1 MHQHVSL
8 ANADQGVNKEQLG
21 VTGAAE
27 MGAGEILNFWALNLF
42 VLSGVLSGAWD
53 VQYPKNE
60 VCAVRGSTVV
70 IPCTYVYPGKN
81 HVQKMWCHHHKN
93 CIDTKYVCHSRDINV
108 SPEYKGRAEC
118 LGNEHQN
125 CSLKVKNITDTDAG
139 KYRFRFITN
148 SNQWTGQDG
157 VTLTITE
164 LRVSMKSL
172 NKNGKIREGDSFN
185 LTCATKGCSLSQS
198 EFIWVKDKERL
209 LETHSTLQFINVSCR
224 HKGNYSCALK
234 GGGDRSEEFQL
245 DIQVPSCP
253 ETSNSSLISIIV
265 GTLLT
270 VLAVVL
276 VLLIYFKRK
285 KNPEEDRERK
295 TQVSNDSTTPVTTGH
310 KQEGISEED
319 EVSYASVQFLK
330 KKPPERSERSER
342 QSHNDGVIYSSV
354 SHKGQ

>member
-1 MHQHVSL
+1 MNS
-8 ANADQGVNKEQLG
+8 
-21 VTGAAE
+21 VTTCN
-27 MGAGEILNFWALNLF
+27 MFYLF
-42 VLSGVLSGAWD
+42 LIHLPLSFN
-53 VQYPKNE
+53 YPKNE

-209 LETHSTLQFINVSCR
+209 LETHSTLQFINVSFTP
-224 HKGNYSCALK
+224 GTVFVVYSC
-234 GGGDRSEEFQL
+234 
-245 DIQVPSCP
+245 ISC
-253 ETSNSSLISIIV
+253 SSIFPL
-265 GTLLT
+265 GTL
-270 VLAVVL
+270 VSCHSSNACF
-276 VLLIYFKRK
+276 IYFYLG
-285 KNPEEDRERK
+285 
-295 TQVSNDSTTPVTTGH
+295 VSRVLGTKLSIDGVC
-310 KQEGISEED
+310 ISE
-319 EVSYASVQFLK
+319 
-330 KKPPERSERSER
+330 
-342 QSHNDGVIYSSV
+342 
-354 SHKGQ
+354 

>member
-157 VTLTITE
+157 VTLTIT
-164 LRVSMKSL
+164 
-172 NKNGKIREGDSFN
+172 
-185 LTCATKGCSLSQS
+185 
-198 EFIWVKDKERL
+198 
-209 LETHSTLQFINVSCR
+209 
-224 HKGNYSCALK
+224 
-234 GGGDRSEEFQL
+234 
-245 DIQVPSCP
+245 VPSCP

-285 KNPEEDRERK
+285 KTPREDDRERK
-295 TQVSNDSTTPVTTGH
+295 TQISGVNTKPVTTGH
-310 KQEGISEED
+310 KQEGTSEEED
-319 EVSYASVQFLK
+319 VSYASVQFKK
-330 KKPPERSERSER
+330 KKPPEKSSGSEQ
-342 QSHNDGVIYSSV
+342 QSHDDGVIYSSV
-354 SHKGQ
+354 SQKGH

>member
-1 MHQHVSL
+1 DPVWDKWL
-8 ANADQGVNKEQLG
+8 CVC
-21 VTGAAE
+21 VC
-27 MGAGEILNFWALNLF
+27 
-42 VLSGVLSGAWD
+42 VCVCVLSGAWD

-157 VTLTITE
+157 VTLTIT
-164 LRVSMKSL
+164 VSMKSL

-245 DIQVPSCP
+245 DIQG
-253 ETSNSSLISIIV
+253 EKF
-265 GTLLT
+265 TLYFMPCAAGFGSGSPRPCMGQ
-270 VLAVVL
+270 AVQL
-276 VLLIYFKRK
+276 VYVCVCVCVCVC
-285 KNPEEDRERK
+285 
-295 TQVSNDSTTPVTTGH
+295 VSV
-310 KQEGISEED
+310 
-319 EVSYASVQFLK
+319 
-330 KKPPERSERSER
+330 
-342 QSHNDGVIYSSV
+342 
-354 SHKGQ
+354 